1 MIMRE
6 KLVGRGKLLTRSKTG
21 GARSK
26 LAFSWRWWGSCGR
39 KATGWNSHPIERMR
53 AFNQSPAV
61 IGLKRLGLGIGLITL
76 LSVVLLISDMGNRQ
90 TSSSLNSSAGTP
102 LANRGRKFKAAI
114 VYYAPSES
122 IELCIQGLMNG
133 LKDSGFEEGK
143 NLEITRAD
151 AQGDMINVP
160 AILQNADNSD
170 VDLIMTATTPC
181 LAGACNTVKRKP
193 VVFTCVSDPIAAG
206 AGKSHRDHLPFVT
219 GVGSFPPVAHMLDL
233 MQKLIPGLRAVGV
246 MYNPAE
252 ANSAKEMTVAREVY
266 HQRGVR
272 LEEVALAGSNELLQ
286 AVQVLAGRGVQVL
299 WVPADNTCVEG
310 YEGAVKGAGDA
321 KLPLFSDLCSTLPRG
336 GLACLGIGLE
346 AAGEASG
353 KLAARVLHGA
363 NPKDLP
369 IEEVAVEQLGIS
381 RSTAARLNIAIPLEY
396 SKDLLP

>member
-1 MIMRE
+1 M
-6 KLVGRGKLLTRSKTG
+6 SK
-21 GARSK
+21 
-26 LAFSWRWWGSCGR
+26 
-39 KATGWNSHPIERMR
+39 R
-53 AFNQSPAV
+53 AVWVS
-61 IGLKRLGLGIGLITL
+61 LKRLGLGIGLITL
-76 LSVVLLISDMGNRQ
+76 FSAVLLFSDLGHRQ
-90 TSSSLNSSAGTP
+90 SSSSSASSAGMP
-102 LANRGRKFKAAI
+102 GANGGRKFKAAI
-114 VYYAPSES
+114 VYYAPSHT

-133 LKDSGFEEGK
+133 LKAGGLEEGK

-160 AILQNADNSD
+160 AILQNADNSN

-181 LAGACNTVKRKP
+181 LSGACNTVKRKP

-206 AGKSHRDHLPFVT
+206 AGKSHTDHLPFVT

-233 MQKLIPGLRAVGV
+233 MQKLVPGLRTVGV

-266 HQRGVR
+266 RQRSVR
-272 LEEVALAGSNELLQ
+272 LEEVALSGSNELLQ
-286 AVQVLAGRGVQVL
+286 AVQILAGRGVQAL
-299 WVPADNTCVEG
+299 WVPADNTCIEG

-353 KLAARVLHGA
+353 RLAARVLLGA

-369 IEEVAVEQLGIS
+369 IEEVAVEQRGIS
-381 RSTAARLNIAIPLEY
+381 RSSAARLNIAVPPEY
-396 SKDLLP
+396 SKDLVP